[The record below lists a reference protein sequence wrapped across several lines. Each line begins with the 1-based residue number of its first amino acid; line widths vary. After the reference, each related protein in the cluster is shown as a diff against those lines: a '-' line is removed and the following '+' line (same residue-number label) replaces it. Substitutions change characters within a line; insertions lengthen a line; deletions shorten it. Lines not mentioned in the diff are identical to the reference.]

1 VSFHFLLWLGLFLLH
16 AGVIVRAIMVEGRDP
31 YARLAWVMALS
42 LFPVLGIVA
51 YVMFG
56 EPWVSGRFRRK
67 ANRVFKQLEGIPTEA
82 SRAGIPYDR
91 LPKHFVGTFRT
102 CEALS
107 QSAATVGN
115 TVRLAENSN
124 VAIDMLVED
133 IAAAHD
139 TVHISFYIWLTDSN
153 GLKVIEAVRAA
164 ACRGVTCRVTVDA
177 IGSRALTHSGHWR
190 AMEAAGIKLC
200 ASLSAPT
207 GLRSIAARRI
217 DLRNH
222 RKIVVIDNRITYCG
236 SQNCADPEFLPKA
249 RYAPWVDI
257 MLSFAGPVAV
267 QNQLI
272 FASAWTVE
280 TGEDLISCVEQAE
293 PPQAEGDVLAIAFGT
308 GPLSVKGAMSSV
320 FASLLYAAEQEVII
334 STPYFVPDPPL
345 LAAIISCA
353 RRGVETSLIL
363 PECNDSRVIG
373 AISRALYPQ
382 LIAAGVRIFEYGG
395 GLLHS
400 KTLVADRAVTLVGSA
415 NMDRRSLELNFE
427 NKILLYSIEVSEQIR
442 QRQTSYLERSTEITR
457 DAVKNRSFF
466 RRFMENVMTMASAV
480 Y

>member
-1 VSFHFLLWLGLFLLH
+1 MSFHYVLLLGIFLAHF
-16 AGVIVRAIMVEGRDP
+16 AVIGRAIMVEGRDP

-42 LFPVLGIVA
+42 LFPILGIVA
-51 YVMFG
+51 YAMFG
-56 EPWVSGRFRRK
+56 EPWMSGRFRRK
-67 ANRVFKQLEGIPTEA
+67 ANRVFKQLEQLPTAAARE
-82 SRAGIPYDR
+82 SVPLGRVPEY
-91 LPKHFVGTFRT
+91 FVGSFRT

-107 QSAATVGN
+107 QSAATDCN
-115 TVRLAENSN
+115 SVRLAEDSN
-124 VAIDMLVED
+124 AAIDMLVDD
-133 IAAAHD
+133 IAGARGS
-139 TVHISFYIWLTDSN
+139 VHISFYIWLSDNN
-153 GLKVIEAVRAA
+153 GLKVIEAVCAA
-164 ACRGVTCRVTVDA
+164 ASRGVTCRVTADA
-177 IGSRALTHSGHWR
+177 IGSRALIRSDHWKRMKESG
-190 AMEAAGIKLC
+190 AQLC

-207 GLRSIAARRI
+207 GLRSIAARRL

-222 RKIVVIDNRITYCG
+222 RKIVVIDNCITYCG
-236 SQNCADPEFLPKA
+236 SQNCADPEFLVKA

-257 MLSFAGPVAV
+257 LLRFTGPIAV

-272 FASAWTVE
+272 FASAWIVE
-280 TGEDLISCVEQAE
+280 TGEDLTAWLANAE
-293 PPQAEGDVLAIAFGT
+293 PPQGEGNVLAVAFGT
-308 GPLSVKGAMSSV
+308 GPLSVKGAMSNV
-320 FASLLYAAEQEVII
+320 FVSLLYAAEHEVVI

-363 PECNDSRVIG
+363 PKLNDSRVIG

-400 KTLVADRAVTLVGSA
+400 KTVVADQAISLVGSA

-427 NKILLYSIEVSEQIR
+427 NNILLYSANVSQQIR
-442 QRQTSYLERSTEITR
+442 QRQNAYLANSAEITR
-457 DAVKNRSFF
+457 DEVKDRPFT
-466 RRFMENVMTMASAV
+466 RRFMENVMTMASAI

>member
-1 VSFHFLLWLGLFLLH
+1 MSVYYFLLLGIFLLH
-16 AGVIVRAIMVEGRDP
+16 LAVIVRAIMVEGRDP

-42 LFPVLGIVA
+42 LFPILGVVA
-51 YVMFG
+51 YAMFG
-56 EPWVSGRFRRK
+56 EPWMSGRFRRK
-67 ANRVFKQLEGIPTEA
+67 ANQVFRRLEHLPTAAAREGA
-82 SRAGIPYDR
+82 LLDRMPTHFAGA
-91 LPKHFVGTFRT
+91 FRT

-107 QSAATVGN
+107 QSAATESNAVQ
-115 TVRLAENSN
+115 LAQDSN
-124 VAIDMLVED
+124 AAINMLVDD
-133 IAAAHD
+133 IAAARD
-139 TVHISFYIWLTDSN
+139 SVHISFYIWLTDNN
-153 GLKVIEAVRAA
+153 GLKVVEAVRAA
-164 ACRGVTCRVTVDA
+164 SARGVACRVTADA
-177 IGSRALTHSGHWR
+177 IGSRALIRSPHWR
-190 AMEAAGIKLC
+190 RMSEYGAQLC

-207 GLRSIAARRI
+207 GFGMIAAHRL

-236 SQNCADPEFLPKA
+236 SQNCADPQFLVKA

-257 MLSFAGPVAV
+257 MLRFTGPVAV

-272 FASAWTVE
+272 FVSAWTVE
-280 TGEDLISCVEQAE
+280 TGEDLTTWLEHAE
-293 PPQAEGDVLAIAFGT
+293 PPKNEGDVLAVAFAT
-308 GPLSVKGAMSSV
+308 GPLSVKGAMSNAFV
-320 FASLLYAAEQEVII
+320 SLLYVAEHEVII

-353 RRGVETSLIL
+353 RRGVETSLLL
-363 PECNDSRVIG
+363 PKRNDSRVIG

-400 KTLVADRAVTLVGSA
+400 KTLVADKAVSLIGSA

-427 NKILLYSIEVSEQIR
+427 NNILLYSTVVSGQIR
-442 QRQTSYLERSTEITR
+442 QRQRKYLADSIEITR
-457 DAVKNRSFF
+457 VDVENRSFL
-466 RRFMENVMTMASAV
+466 RRLIGNVMTMVSAV

>member
-1 VSFHFLLWLGLFLLH
+1 
-16 AGVIVRAIMVEGRDP
+16 MVEGRDP

-42 LFPVLGIVA
+42 LFPILGIFA

-56 EPWVSGRFRRK
+56 EPWMSGRFRRK
-67 ANRVFKQLEGIPTEA
+67 ANRVFKQLEHLPTAPALKGMSLEC
-82 SRAGIPYDR
+82 
-91 LPKHFVGTFRT
+91 LPKHFIGSFRT

-107 QSAATVGN
+107 QSAATDRN
-115 TVRLAENSN
+115 TVRLAEDSN
-124 VAIDMLVED
+124 EAIDTLVDD
-133 IAAAHD
+133 IAAARD
-139 TVHISFYIWLTDSN
+139 SVHISFYIWLTDNN
-153 GLKVIEAVRAA
+153 GLKVVEAVRAA
-164 ACRGVTCRVTVDA
+164 ASRGVTCRITVDA
-177 IGSRALTHSGHWR
+177 IGSRALIHSEYWR
-190 AMEAAGIKLC
+190 RMKASGVQLC

-257 MLSFAGPVAV
+257 MLRFTGPVAV

-280 TGEDLISCVEQAE
+280 TGEDLAFLLENAE
-293 PPQAEGDVLAIAFGT
+293 PPQDEGDVLAIAFGT
-308 GPLSVKGAMSSV
+308 GPLSVKGAMSNAFV
-320 FASLLYAAEQEVII
+320 SLICAAEQEVVI

-353 RRGVETSLIL
+353 RRGVDTLLLL
-363 PECNDSRVIG
+363 PKRNDSRVIG

-400 KTLVADRAVTLVGSA
+400 KTLVADKEVSLIGSA

-427 NKILLYSIEVSEQIR
+427 NNILLHSADVSRQIR
-442 QRQTSYLERSTEITR
+442 RRQDAYLADSVEITR
-457 DAVKNRSFF
+457 TEVKNRSFF